1 MLEGPGQERMETVK
15 DRRAAG
21 IEQDSEGV
29 EGQSMYIESGAVR
42 RYTVLYRQLGQREG
56 MSGQNMSG

>member
-21 IEQDSEGV
+21 KEQDSEGV

-42 RYTVLYRQLGQREG
+42 TYTVLYRQLGQREG

>member
-21 IEQDSEGV
+21 LEECRTGGMQDGRDAGHVDLLFGS
-29 EGQSMYIESGAVR
+29 
-42 RYTVLYRQLGQREG
+42 T
-56 MSGQNMSG
+56 